1 MVYSVFPYEKCCTLY
16 GVIIHQPPAFPATRI
31 LFSMN
36 RAVRRCGTAADEM
49 SWQFTAGLTSPK
61 AIRCLQ
67 CRRVQR
73 IDPGPR
79 KSAETMGVGNNKER
93 LYAPERL
100 VNEAL

>member
-67 CRRVQR
+67 CRRVLIHGRVSLQR
-73 IDPGPR
+73 LWESVIIKKGCMLRNDW
-79 KSAETMGVGNNKER
+79 
-93 LYAPERL
+93 
-100 VNEAL
+100 